1 MLCRCSANILKERI
15 MCVCVCCGL
24 RIQRDDSPQSYYISV
39 AYDGTITSEDDIK
52 IVSTCKMDVHK
63 FPFDTQKCN
72 ITIGSASHC
81 GEGGWVF
88 WCVFSC
94 FHSCLNSQTFLS
106 FFLSFLKTVDEMRL
120 SPFSN
125 SSRATQ
131 FSREV
136 MKTQGE
142 WEFLQL
148 SISKV
153 NMTFENKLWEN
164 LIYTVRNTQK
174 EKHKWQITLKNK
186 KNKIRDVINIYI
198 STSPVPKK
206 SGRCVKWT
214 QKTMKCLNWDI
225 FLFH

>member
-1 MLCRCSANILKERI
+1 
-15 MCVCVCCGL
+15 
-24 RIQRDDSPQSYYISV
+24 
-39 AYDGTITSEDDIK
+39 
-52 IVSTCKMDVHK
+52 
-63 FPFDTQKCN
+63 
-72 ITIGSASHC
+72 
-81 GEGGWVF
+81 
-88 WCVFSC
+88 
-94 FHSCLNSQTFLS
+94 
-106 FFLSFLKTVDEMRL
+106 MRL

-206 SGRCVKWT
+206 SGRCVK
-214 QKTMKCLNWDI
+214 
-225 FLFH
+225 